1 MNKRNLKVSLSLFFL
16 VSCMIG
22 LTFASVPLYKLFCQI
37 TGYGGTPK
45 INTLNQSSTNLS
57 TIKEI
62 KIEFNSDVNK
72 KLNWAFKPMQRS
84 IKIKLGEPVLAFYK
98 AKNLSNESITGTA
111 TYNVLPFEAA
121 TYFNKIDCFC
131 FKNQTLEPGEEI
143 ILPVNFYIDP
153 KILEDKSTNY
163 IDSIVLSYT
172 FFYSNNNFEKVS
184 QYKY

>member
-16 VSCMIG
+16 VSFMVG
-22 LTFASVPLYKLFCQI
+22 LTFAAVPLYKLFCQV

-45 INTLNQSSTNLS
+45 ISKLNQSSKNLS

-111 TYNVLPFEAA
+111 TYNILPFEAA

-131 FKNQTLEPGEEI
+131 FKNLTLEPGEEI

>member
-1 MNKRNLKVSLSLFFL
+1 MNKRNLKVSLPLFFL

-22 LTFASVPLYKLFCQI
+22 LTFASVPLYKLFCQV

-45 INTLNQSSTNLS
+45 ISKLNQSSKNLS

-98 AKNLSNESITGTA
+98 AKNLSNA
-111 TYNVLPFEAA
+111 
-121 TYFNKIDCFC
+121 K
-131 FKNQTLEPGEEI
+131 
-143 ILPVNFYIDP
+143 
-153 KILEDKSTNY
+153 
-163 IDSIVLSYT
+163 
-172 FFYSNNNFEKVS
+172 
-184 QYKY
+184 

>member
-1 MNKRNLKVSLSLFFL
+1 MNKRNLKVSLSLFFV

-72 KLNWAFKPMQRS
+72 KLNWSFKPMQRS
-84 IKIKLGEPVLAFYK
+84 IKIKLGESVLAFYK
-98 AKNLSNESITGTA
+98 AKNNGDKSITGVA
-111 TYNVLPFEAA
+111 TYNVLPFEVGQ
-121 TYFNKIDCFC
+121 YFNKVDCFC
-131 FKNQTLEPGEEI
+131 FENQTLEPGEEVL
-143 ILPVNFYIDP
+143 LPVNFYIDP
-153 KILEDKSTNY
+153 KILEDPSVKHLN
-163 IDSIVLSYT
+163 SIVLSYT
-172 FFYSNNNFEKVS
+172 FFQSDKNFEKIS
-184 QYKY
+184 KNKN